1 MNILLVDD
9 EAITIELLMST
20 ITWKQ
25 FSFDHIYT
33 ASSAA
38 TARQLLCEN
47 KIEILLCDIE
57 MPMASGFALLE
68 WIRQENL
75 AVECIFLTCHAD
87 FSYAKE
93 ALKLGSIEYILKP
106 IQAREVEDAIRK
118 AVKKHTEISALAAQ
132 SRSWQKNRSYLY
144 RQFWTDLISGT
155 IEPVQ
160 EILSADLEARNL
172 TLDLSLL
179 YFPVLISAVFRD
191 SSLDHALRR
200 KQIHT
205 YHTIAKSVF
214 AQTDSPIYPIYQSDG
229 TLLILQEIL
238 PSKASLAV
246 QEAERLCDRF
256 LTQVKEMG
264 EAKNYCYLGS
274 PCAITLLPEE
284 VENLQTLAYQNV
296 VLDHQIL
303 RGNCYERLTVP
314 TFNTSLDSWQVLLE
328 QQNFSKLRSEILHYL
343 NQPHIK
349 RQMGPAFLQQF
360 YLEYYQMLVA
370 FTCSRQLIL
379 TEILPPERC
388 LSLSTEAVRSLESML
403 SWISYSTQEMED
415 YFLSPAA
422 STPVQKVKE
431 YIADHLCENLT
442 VTAIA
447 DYVHMNSSYLTR
459 IFKKDTG
466 YSIYH
471 YIQEQKIHLAKQ
483 RLAASTQSIG
493 EIALD
498 LGYQSYVSF
507 SRAFSKI
514 TGMSP
519 KEFKQHMMGGSPH
532 EK

>member
-20 ITWKQ
+20 ITWDS
-25 FSFDHIYT
+25 FSFDYIYT

-38 TARQLLCEN
+38 KAKQLLSEN

-87 FSYAKE
+87 FSYAQE

-106 IQAREVEDAIRK
+106 IQACEVEAAIRK
-118 AVKKHTEISALAAQ
+118 AVKKHTETSTLAAQ

-144 RQFWTDLISGT
+144 RQFWTDLISGS
-155 IEPVQ
+155 IEPV
-160 EILSADLEARNL
+160 EETLSADLEGRNL
-172 TLDLSLL
+172 TLDLTLL
-179 YFPVLISAVFRD
+179 YFPVLITTVFRD
-191 SSLDHALRR
+191 ASPDHGLRR
-200 KQIHT
+200 KRVHVFHT
-205 YHTIAKSVF
+205 MAKSVF
-214 AQTDSPIYPIYQSDG
+214 AQAVSPCYPISQSDG
-229 TLLILQEIL
+229 TLLIIQEIP

-246 QEAERLCDRF
+246 SEAEALCERF
-256 LTQVKEMG
+256 LAQEKET
-264 EAKNYCYLGS
+264 EDAKNYCYLGS
-274 PCAITLLPEE
+274 PCAITRLPEE
-284 VENLQTLAYQNV
+284 VESLQTLSYQNV

-303 RGNCYERLTVP
+303 RSHCYERLTVP
-314 TFNTSLDSWQVLLE
+314 TFNTNLDRWQALLE
-328 QQNFSKLRSEILHYL
+328 EQNFLGLHSEIIRYL
-343 NQPHIK
+343 SQPHIK

-370 FTCSRQLIL
+370 FTCRRQLLL

-388 LSLSTEAVRSLESML
+388 ISLSAEAVRSLKGML
-403 SWISYSTQEMED
+403 SWIKYSTQAMED

-447 DYVHMNSSYLTR
+447 DQVHMNSSYLTR
-459 IFKKDTG
+459 IFKRDTG
-466 YSIYH
+466 YSIHH

-483 RLAASTQSIG
+483 RLAASPQSIG

-514 TGMSP
+514 VGMSP
-519 KEFKQHMMGGSPH
+519 KEYKQQLMGGAPY